1 MSHPQV
7 DGLLPQLR
15 VLSPESTV
23 THWCC
28 HSSSIGA
35 RLWPA
40 LVLPL
45 IQLPSA
51 SHYWRCSFEEQ
62 ATWRYSSSGARTW
75 ETQSLLVCVLL
86 VISFFSLLYWPTLSI
101 AVLLIF
107 FSFLRNCFL
116 LKNTRDFV
124 QVSYELAGRNANQ
137 VQHLL
142 GVSKCWSI
150 PWSPNCSSVRFT
162 RESYFQMQTGF

>member
-23 THWCC
+23 THWYCC
-28 HSSSIGA
+28 SSSIGA

-45 IQLPSA
+45 IQLPAA
-51 SHYWRCSFEEQ
+51 SRYWRNSFEEQ
-62 ATWRYSSSGARTW
+62 AARRHSSSGARTW
-75 ETQSLLVCVLL
+75 ETQSLLLCVLL

-107 FSFLRNCFL
+107 FSFLW
-116 LKNTRDFV
+116 DFV

-150 PWSPNCSSVRFT
+150 SWSPNCSSVRFT
-162 RESYFQMQTGF
+162 RESYLQMQTGF